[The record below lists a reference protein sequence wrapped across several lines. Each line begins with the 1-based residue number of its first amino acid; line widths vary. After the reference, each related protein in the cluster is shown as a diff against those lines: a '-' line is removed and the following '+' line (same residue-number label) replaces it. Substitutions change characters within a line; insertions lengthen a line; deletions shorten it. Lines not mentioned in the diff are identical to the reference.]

1 MQNLEGFI
9 NLIETVKKYPKLF
22 TNTPQNDQDELQEWT
37 AVANECKITISEAQD
52 QWNLLLMEYVEY
64 LRNNQDFSLAQHM
77 DFLQPY
83 FFSINDGEA
92 IDEDEL
98 LNAIDCKKIAE
109 NIDSDIGDIKNEKEM
124 VRKSIKLQ
132 SKDINDKMASTEKLP
147 TTCNQLTSAISS
159 ETNNPSNSFTN
170 LSSLELIFLG
180 YAKQLQK
187 MPLQLQLKTKRKIA
201 DIMDEAELQMMS

>member
-1 MQNLEGFI
+1 MQNLEVLI
-9 NLIETVKKYPKLF
+9 NLIETVKNHPKLF
-22 TNTPQNDQDELQEWT
+22 TNTPQNDREELQEWT
-37 AVANECKITISEAQD
+37 DVANVCKITISEAQD

-64 LRNNQDFSLAQHM
+64 LRNNQDFNLAQHM

-83 FFSINDGEA
+83 FFTINDGEA

-109 NIDSDIGDIKNEKEM
+109 NDSNAEDIKNEKEM
-124 VRKSIKLQ
+124 DRNSSELQ
-132 SKDINDKMASTEKLP
+132 NKVNEKIAKTEKSP
-147 TTCNQLTSAISS
+147 TTSNQLTPAISS

-187 MPLQLQLKTKRKIA
+187 MPLPLQLKTKRKIA